1 MLVENVQ
8 RSMQAIP
15 VKNENSEA
23 IGEFR
28 YNGAVA
34 SKSLELLARMLGML
48 VDKSEMIMKKD
59 CSDLSDLEL
68 LQLLAKERGYLR
80 PYES

>member
-1 MLVENVQ
+1 
-8 RSMQAIP
+8 
-15 VKNENSEA
+15 
-23 IGEFR
+23 
-28 YNGAVA
+28 
-34 SKSLELLARMLGML
+34 ML

-68 LQLLAKERGYLR
+68 LQLLAKEGGYLR